1 MTIPLGCIIVTY
13 NSAGYILDCLQSL
26 CQAKAVDLRIVLVDN
41 ASHDATVQVV
51 RNWAAQTKLEISL
64 IQAPKNLGFAGGV
77 NLGLTRLLNDP
88 QLDRFWILNP
98 DCTVPSHTPAAL
110 SRAPLPFALL
120 GHRIAY
126 QGQPPQIQIDGGRI
140 NRWTGATQNIN
151 IGKDA
156 VTTPHPDQ
164 SDLDFI
170 SGASMVASRSF
181 VEQAGLMPEQYFLY
195 YEEVDWAQR
204 RGALPL
210 AICKDA
216 VVYHSA
222 GASIGSPTLSRGPSP
237 ISAYF
242 KHRGRL
248 MFMARHN
255 LLRVPI
261 AYLFGWGKIIQHA
274 LRRQFT
280 PIPAIVR
287 ALHGRPAGRKI
298 RSVLDP

>member
-1 MTIPLGCIIVTY
+1 
-13 NSAGYILDCLQSL
+13 
-26 CQAKAVDLRIVLVDN
+26 
-41 ASHDATVQVV
+41 
-51 RNWAAQTKLEISL
+51 
-64 IQAPKNLGFAGGV
+64 
-77 NLGLTRLLNDP
+77 
-88 QLDRFWILNP
+88 
-98 DCTVPSHTPAAL
+98 
-110 SRAPLPFALL
+110 ALL

-126 QGQPPQIQIDGGRI
+126 QSQPPQIQIDGGRI

-151 IGKDA
+151 IGKNA
-156 VTTPHPDQ
+156 ATTPHPEQ
-164 SDLDFI
+164 SDLDFV
-170 SGASMVASRSF
+170 SGASMVASRNF

-210 AICKDA
+210 VICKDA

-248 MFMARHN
+248 MFMAQHHP
-255 LLRVPI
+255 LRVPI

-280 PIPAIVR
+280 PIPAIVW

-298 RSVLDP
+298 RSALDP